1 MSMVYQAD
9 ITRDSQRIQEL
20 FTELSLFILD
30 NISQRFGVGTESDAQ
45 NWVAGWMAD
54 LEKFCPPKGGLVVA
68 EVDNEIVGVCCL
80 GSLEEQIGHIRH
92 FYVQPQ
98 YRRLGLGRK
107 IMEILIEQSKVMG
120 HKIIRLD
127 TGWFMEAAQALY
139 HSAGF
144 KNISPYPGT
153 EVPEELHPYWIFM
166 EKDLTAQTT
175 EDIAQAHRIGSPADN
190 RF

>member
-1 MSMVYQAD
+1 MCKVYQAD
-9 ITRDSQRIQEL
+9 ITRDRQRIKEL

-45 NWVAGWMAD
+45 NWVVGWMAD
-54 LEKFCPPKGGLVVA
+54 LEKFYSPKGGLMVA

-98 YRRLGLGRK
+98 FRGRGLGRK
-107 IMEILIEQSKVMG
+107 IMENLIEQSKVMG

-139 HSAGF
+139 YSAGF

-153 EVPEELHPYWIFM
+153 EVPEELHSYWIFM
-166 EKDLTAQTT
+166 EKDLTDKPVQNNLSEPT
-175 EDIAQAHRIGSPADN
+175 EHS
-190 RF
+190 